1 MGARTAFQESLSQVP
16 NDLKREIDLSFAIA
30 DKIDAILKEEGIT
43 QKELAVRTG
52 KTAAEVS
59 RWLCGTHNFTLR
71 TIAKI
76 EDALG
81 KQIVGV

>member
-1 MGARTAFQESLSQVP
+1 MVARKAFQDCLSQVP

-30 DKIDAILKEEGIT
+30 DKIDAILKEEGIS
-43 QKELAVRTG
+43 QKELAKRTG
-52 KTAAEVS
+52 KTQAEVS

-76 EDALG
+76 EDALDRR
-81 KQIVGV
+81 IVCM

>member
-1 MGARTAFQESLSQVP
+1 MVARKAFQDCLSQVP

-30 DKIDAILKEEGIT
+30 DKIDAILKEEGNKK
-43 QKELAVRTG
+43 KELAKRTG
-52 KTAAEVS
+52 KTQAEVS

-76 EDALG
+76 EDALDRR
-81 KQIVGV
+81 IVCM